1 MQLQMDAFKKHAFG
15 PLDAGAA
22 EGEGAE
28 DPETLQ
34 EHVVHATVK
43 KTRLVAAKGTMA
55 VKAGFVA
62 PELGGRGGGR
72 REAGRGSSRP
82 LL

>member
-55 VKAGFVA
+55 VKAGFVV

-72 REAGRGSSRP
+72 GEAGRGSSRP